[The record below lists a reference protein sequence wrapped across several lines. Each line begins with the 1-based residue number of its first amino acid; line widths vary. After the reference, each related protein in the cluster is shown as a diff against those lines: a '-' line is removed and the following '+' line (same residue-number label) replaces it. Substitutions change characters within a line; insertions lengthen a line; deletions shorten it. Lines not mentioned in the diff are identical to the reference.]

1 MGSMQGIDV
10 TGSAP
15 FTFMRQAGM
24 TDTGVLQ
31 VNVQQGVPVRRH
43 NGLVATVRADG
54 ATDSNNIGALMN
66 MERWIDAADRPDFSH
81 QDN

>member
-1 MGSMQGIDV
+1 
-10 TGSAP
+10 
-15 FTFMRQAGM
+15 
-24 TDTGVLQ
+24 
-31 VNVQQGVPVRRH
+31 VQQGVPVRRH

-66 MERWIDAADRPDFSH
+66 MERWIDSADRPDFTH